1 MLIHQLKNYILL
13 LLGKKE
19 EFKNQKNL
27 NYYENK

>member
-19 EFKNQKNL
+19 EFKNQKKFKL
-27 NYYENK
+27 L